1 MLIGYQPTSRP
12 DGLSSD
18 GDVPDFAGLDSFA
31 AVLLQVHVADLPHAP
46 RLGHPHVLVAVA
58 LARHHL
64 VHLTDDTA
72 AGSWRL
78 RPPPHPR
85 GRFCTQ
91 LPTKPPTLLTRF
103 LSEREIVPLRPS
115 QSASEPVPDWL
126 VTLRG
131 AALQAG
137 SAAAAAAAAAAA
149 PPAALRGTGQRHL
162 RQTVPPRK
170 GAAAA
175 AAAAAG
181 VRQPVSQIGRAHV

>member
-78 RPPPHPR
+78 RPPPHP
-85 GRFCTQ
+85 
-91 LPTKPPTLLTRF
+91 
-103 LSEREIVPLRPS
+103 
-115 QSASEPVPDWL
+115 
-126 VTLRG
+126 
-131 AALQAG
+131 
-137 SAAAAAAAAAAA
+137 
-149 PPAALRGTGQRHL
+149 
-162 RQTVPPRK
+162 
-170 GAAAA
+170 
-175 AAAAAG
+175 
-181 VRQPVSQIGRAHV
+181 